1 MPSDRNSKK
10 MILFHQGALGDWI
23 VTFPVIKRLGAH
35 FSRID
40 AICPASHGE
49 LAVNLGLINAVIPVE
64 SSAVTSLFTRQADP
78 GLLKTILDHDAILLL
93 SASVDL
99 RTTIGETGHPR
110 ILSLAPT
117 PPVHERRHVTAY
129 LAAALHRKG
138 WIKTPAINGD
148 LWCQP
153 GSRSSGTSLD
163 QQKKPP
169 AVLLHPGSGSQLK
182 NGPFDLFLETA
193 AMLEAQGHGVAFLL
207 GPAEMGRPFMS
218 ESLAARNLPYVIS
231 RRLSDLLD
239 RLKCAKAYI
248 GNDSGPTHLAAYLGV
263 PTVALFGASDAR
275 RWRPL
280 GLTVKVL
287 EPATVCPPCFETKS
301 DHCSDRT
308 CFDHVSATAVV
319 AALEALLSQEA
330 EGGRRPL

>member
-1 MPSDRNSKK
+1 MPSERASKK

-23 VTFPVIKRLGAH
+23 VTFPVLKRLGEH
-35 FSRID
+35 FSRIE

-49 LAVNLGLINAVIPVE
+49 LAVNLGLINAFIPVE
-64 SSAVTSLFTRQADP
+64 SSVATTLFTRQADP

-93 SASVDL
+93 SASLDL
-99 RTTIGETGHPR
+99 RNTIAETGHPR

-117 PPVHERRHVTAY
+117 PPVHKRQHVTAY

-138 WIKTPAINGD
+138 WIKTPALKGD
-148 LWCQP
+148 FWCQP
-153 GSRSSGTSLD
+153 GSRSPGTCLD
-163 QQKKPP
+163 QQQKSP
-169 AVLLHPGSGSQLK
+169 AVLLHPGSGSRLK
-182 NGPFDLFLETA
+182 NCPFDVFLETA
-193 AMLEAQGHGVAFLL
+193 AMLEAHGHGVAFLL
-207 GPAEMGRPFMS
+207 GPAEMGRPLLS
-218 ESLAARNLPYVIS
+218 DRLADRNLPYVMS
-231 RRLSDLLD
+231 HRLSDLLD
-239 RLKCAKAYI
+239 RLKGAKAYV
-248 GNDSGPTHLAAYLGV
+248 GNDSGPTHLAAYLGL
-263 PTVALFGASDAR
+263 PTVALFGASDAQ

-280 GLTVKVL
+280 GLSVKVL

-330 EGGRRPL
+330 EEGRRPP